1 MKTLTTLT
9 AVVALI
15 AGITVASAASPMD
28 QGATSKGGAATQNQ
42 NATTSKMGKSDTMG
56 GKKVIGNSQFCAQN
70 AGQMKCTYTSMA
82 KCNSAN
88 QANGWSCVPNPSAT
102 TGAK

>member
-15 AGITVASAASPMD
+15 AGISVASAASPMD
-28 QGATSKGGAATQNQ
+28 KGATSNRGAATQSQDAAMN
-42 NATTSKMGKSDTMG
+42 KSDKMG
-56 GKKVIGNSQFCAQN
+56 GKKKVIGKSEFCAQK
-70 AGQMKCTYTSMA
+70 GGELKCTYTSMA
-82 KCNSAN
+82 NCHSAN
-88 QANGWSCVPNPSAT
+88 QANGWTCVQNPSAT